1 MEHFKHFVDIVSI
14 TNIIATLAGLLPPLA
29 ALVSIAW
36 VGFQFYHSPQVQG
49 WLKSNKET
57 KEGT

>member
-1 MEHFKHFVDIVSI
+1 MDSFKHFVDIVSI

-36 VGFQFYHSPQVQG
+36 VGFQFYHSPQVQTWMG
-49 WLKSNKET
+49 KT
-57 KEGT
+57 KGI